1 PDNKISFYSF
11 QNLWESGFPA
21 GEKTTWITTRFHYH
35 LIGSSFGSKGIVLT
49 TGSKYYD
56 VKHMSLIKNGTG
68 WNVMNINNIPNY
80 QATKNNNWRENV
92 AKLSDEKWN
101 LAENLYYFE

>member
-1 PDNKISFYSF
+1 MMLS
-11 QNLWESGFPA
+11 
-21 GEKTTWITTRFHYH
+21 T
-35 LIGSSFGSKGIVLT
+35 
-49 TGSKYYD
+49 
-56 VKHMSLIKNGTG
+56 